1 MREVPPCPQSLN
13 LFSLYHEPQQDDAA
27 DDDAEDGNYRQFL
40 ETRTA
45 LEKRYHALLV
55 VADSL
60 RAIAAERKWWEL
72 KWRPEERRHSTSFT
86 KKDAIQ

>member
-1 MREVPPCPQSLN
+1 MGYLT
-13 LFSLYHEPQQDDAA
+13 
-27 DDDAEDGNYRQFL
+27 AEDQKKVKGFDEAMEMVETEASESNEGNYRQFL

-72 KWRPEERRHSTSFT
+72 KWRPDTRGHSTSFT
-86 KKDAIQ
+86 KKDATQ